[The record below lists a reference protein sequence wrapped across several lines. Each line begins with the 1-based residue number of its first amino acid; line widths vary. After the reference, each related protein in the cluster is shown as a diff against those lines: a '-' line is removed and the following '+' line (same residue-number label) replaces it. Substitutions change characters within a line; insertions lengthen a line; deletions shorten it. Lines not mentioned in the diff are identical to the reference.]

1 MKSTPSG
8 LSCSAPKVVSGHVGI
23 ASGRMTRSG
32 ARSGRIALCAMLVML
47 MGSCAGPQPLPMAIH
62 PKDRDTYVSRLN
74 ASNADARAAYADWI
88 AAERKSTSEEVLRAD
103 TRLSQTRN
111 PFDAHTDPQAVSRGA
126 VIYEMHCARCHG
138 DDARGQGPS
147 TLADFPATDFKSFG
161 KRFAATL
168 HRGAPRKWFRVIRDG
183 SGDPVEYPDG
193 HMTAMPAFGDRLT
206 REQTWLVITYL
217 QSLEMHA
224 SNIGKSGT

>member
-1 MKSTPSG
+1 MKNAPSG
-8 LSCSAPKVVSGHVGI
+8 PSCSEPKIVSGHVGI
-23 ASGRMTRSG
+23 AFGSMILSG
-32 ARSGRIALCAMLVML
+32 ARFGGIALYAMLVML

-62 PKDRDTYVSRLN
+62 PQDHDTYVSRLN
-74 ASNADARAAYADWI
+74 ASNADARAAYADWM
-88 AAERKSTSEEVLRAD
+88 ASERKSTSEEVLRAD

-111 PFDAHTDPQAVSRGA
+111 PFDAHRDPQAVSRGA
-126 VIYEMHCARCHG
+126 VIYKMHCARCHG

-147 TLADFPATDFKSFG
+147 TLADYPATDFKSFG

-183 SGDPVEYPDG
+183 SGDLVEYPDG
-193 HMTAMPAFGDRLT
+193 HMTAMPAFGGKLT

-224 SNIGKSGT
+224 SNVRKSGT